1 MNAPTF
7 FFVVVVVVF
16 FFSAQESDFDLY
28 FASKSSAN
36 YAEYNAAITSL
47 TMFTACVW
55 IMMSRNDEAHYF
67 FTYATGSSDEV
78 IALGYHSDK
87 LTLYFNVYTTD
98 WQ

>member
-1 MNAPTF
+1 MRQP
-7 FFVVVVVVF
+7 FFVVVVC
-16 FFSAQESDFDLY
+16 FSAQESDFDLY

-47 TMFTACVW
+47 TMFTTCVC
-55 IMMSRNDEAHYF
+55 IKMSRNDEAHYF
-67 FTYATGSSDEV
+67 FTYATGSSDAV
-78 IALGYHSDK
+78 IALGYYPDS